1 MKNQEEWNKFVNFTY
16 TLFKSNERTFITLV
30 LIQMRQCSFRTSF
43 NFSTSHSII
52 CSGQWLFTSWLS
64 KIFAS
69 ERWWT
74 TLENSNP
81 KGSFHTSQVAPSF
94 LLFYTTEFRPL
105 AYNCQVLCR
114 TSWVMA
120 LKLVISRPCIICIF
134 PIWTNWKNAQKLW
147 GFRFTAILLVS
158 ELVWIIFYP
167 TQA

>member
-1 MKNQEEWNKFVNFTY
+1 MNTHSSQLYWY
-16 TLFKSNERTFITLV
+16 RI
-30 LIQMRQCSFRTSF
+30 RQCSFRTSF

-69 ERWWT
+69 ELWWT

-81 KGSFHTSQVAPSF
+81 KRSFHTIQVAPSF
-94 LLFYTTEFRPL
+94 CCFTQLNFGPL
-105 AYNCQVLCR
+105 PTICQVLCR

-120 LKLVISRPCIICIF
+120 LRLVISRPCMICIF
-134 PIWTNWKNAQKLW
+134 PICHLNLSKSFLLLLLASKL
-147 GFRFTAILLVS
+147 FDS
-158 ELVWIIFYP
+158 FYH